1 MFFTFQE
8 ANLPISLDHMVEA
21 VIISKFGNDGLA
33 QGSIE
38 LQRHTIPGSDCHVI
52 PAGQEERTVRERGRQ
67 YENRVDT
74 RAHDNQDGVH

>member
-1 MFFTFQE
+1 MFFNFQE
-8 ANLPISLDHMVEA
+8 AILPVSLDHMVEA

-52 PAGQEERTVRERGRQ
+52 PVGKKERTVRERGRQ
-67 YENRVDT
+67 YEIRVDA
-74 RAHDNQDGVH
+74 RAHDN